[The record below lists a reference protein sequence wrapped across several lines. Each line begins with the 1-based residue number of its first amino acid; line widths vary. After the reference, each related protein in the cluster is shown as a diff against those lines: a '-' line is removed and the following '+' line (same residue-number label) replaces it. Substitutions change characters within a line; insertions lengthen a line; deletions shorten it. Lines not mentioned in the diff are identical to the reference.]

1 MRGRFFVTVSALLPI
16 GTDTRQKNRLF
27 SRPSRAILR
36 KIGTNSSGHVPPD
49 AVSPTQFSSR
59 IIARLLRLDRLLR
72 PAAESTPDTRPAP
85 AASTTPVDR
94 PLASR
99 LIQGSVI
106 FSRPIASIARL
117 FRYVSARVNCSR
129 TGWFGAI
136 VSSSSRVNGRLSSVN

>member
-27 SRPSRAILR
+27 SRPSRAMLR
-36 KIGTNSSGHVPPD
+36 KMGTNSSGHVPPE
-49 AVSPTQFSSR
+49 AVSPDGVQ
-59 IIARLLRLDRLLR
+59 LLDHRETVPFDGVLR
-72 PAAESTPDTRPAP
+72 RRRNRADTRPAP

-99 LIQGSVI
+99 RIQGSVI

-117 FRYVSARVNCSR
+117 FR
-129 TGWFGAI
+129 
-136 VSSSSRVNGRLSSVN
+136 